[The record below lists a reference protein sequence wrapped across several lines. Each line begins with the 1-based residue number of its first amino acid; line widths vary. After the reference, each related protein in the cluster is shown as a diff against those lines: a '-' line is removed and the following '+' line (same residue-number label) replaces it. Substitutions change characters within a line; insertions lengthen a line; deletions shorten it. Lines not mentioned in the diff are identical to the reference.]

1 MLQIYLYQYWN
12 VAETQKKGRSA
23 PRPCVDLIIFNYYI
37 IDFLGPGISVQ
48 PGFYYRSVYKPLVI
62 SWLGGTAKC
71 TYLDMTDRQEPP
83 PLQVRQSVFRN

>member
-1 MLQIYLYQYWN
+1 MVHTHTQTYHITFRLSLY
-12 VAETQKKGRSA
+12 
-23 PRPCVDLIIFNYYI
+23 
-37 IDFLGPGISVQ
+37 LGPGISVQ

-83 PLQVRQSVFRN
+83 PLQVSFVISVKSF